1 MATFSSVTL
10 HGKRMYNNL
19 SSNETNGNTSKLSKI
34 LSKEEQYRWSFPAD
48 VSAYANE
55 NSKKFML
62 YKATLR
68 EATLLKSPKPEN
80 NDLVKKL
87 DEFFLELPEE
97 KKKTLDINIVS
108 ISENI
113 QDCVT
118 GIIGASSKLWVI
130 IENPNSARAGEAPA
144 ALKNTVLELLEKT
157 FVLVSQ
163 M

>member
-1 MATFSSVTL
+1 MTKNNVEEAFVATFSSVTL

-19 SSNETNGNTSKLSKI
+19 SSDETSGNTSKLSKI

-62 YKATLR
+62 YKDVR

-80 NDLVKKL
+80 IDLVKKL

-113 QDCVT
+113 
-118 GIIGASSKLWVI
+118 
-130 IENPNSARAGEAPA
+130 
-144 ALKNTVLELLEKT
+144 
-157 FVLVSQ
+157 
-163 M
+163 